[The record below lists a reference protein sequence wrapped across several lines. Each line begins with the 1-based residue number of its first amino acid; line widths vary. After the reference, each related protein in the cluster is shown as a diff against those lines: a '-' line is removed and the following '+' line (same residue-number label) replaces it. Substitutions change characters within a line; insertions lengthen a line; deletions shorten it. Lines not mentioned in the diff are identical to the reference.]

1 MGKADLRIDWATHS
15 AAKYAVENWH
25 YSQRLPV
32 GKIVRVGAWESGRFI
47 GVVLFGRGANNAIG
61 RDLGLGPV
69 EAVELVRVAL
79 TTHTSPVS
87 RIVALSLKWLKAQS
101 SGLRCV
107 VSYADSE
114 QGHHGGIY
122 QAGNW
127 FYTGRSMG
135 SVEFFH
141 QGRWKHNREV
151 TSGAFGGVK
160 KIDYSK
166 LERRKTLGKHKYLMP
181 LDAAMRAQIQPLS
194 KPYPKRVKQAMA
206 GVQPEQRRGSTD
218 PHAPNSTTGGMP

>member
-1 MGKADLRIDWATHS
+1 MGKVDLRIDWATHA

-32 GKIVRVGAWESGRFI
+32 GKVVRVGAWESGRFI

-69 EAVELVRVAL
+69 EVVELVRVAL
-79 TTHTSPVS
+79 TSHQSTVS
-87 RIVALSLKWLKAQS
+87 RIVALSLKWLKSQS
-101 SGLRCV
+101 PGLKCV

-127 FYTGRSMG
+127 VYTGISMG

-141 QGRWKHNREV
+141 QGRWKHSREV
-151 TSGAFGGVK
+151 TSGAFGGVR
-160 KIDYSK
+160 KIDHSK
-166 LERRKTLGKHKYLMP
+166 LKRRKTLGKHKYLMP
-181 LDAAMRAQIQPLS
+181 LDPTMKKQIQPLS
-194 KPYPKRVKQAMA
+194 KPYPKRVKQATTGDQPA
-206 GVQPEQRRGSTD
+206 GRRGSTD
-218 PHAPNSTTGGMP
+218 LHAPTPPK